1 MVDNDEVHITSRVD
15 YAVRALVVLAAAQE
29 RGEDRLTTESIA
41 HDQNI
46 PSRFLEGI
54 MRDLRMA
61 GFVSSRRGV
70 DGGYRLGRA
79 ASSIK
84 IADIIRTVD
93 GPLAEVRGQRPEDWE
108 YPGCAAD
115 LREVWVAARA
125 SLRSV
130 LENVSLADI
139 ASAHLPDEVRSWTK
153 DPDVWLAH

>member
-1 MVDNDEVHITSRVD
+1 MHITSRVD
-15 YAVRALVVLAAAQE
+15 YAVRALVVLAAAQQ
-29 RGEDRLTTESIA
+29 RGGEDRLTTESIA
-41 HDQNI
+41 QDQNI

-70 DGGYRLGRA
+70 DGGYRLGRPA
-79 ASSIK
+79 ASIK
-84 IADIIRTVD
+84 IADIIRTAD

-139 ASAHLPDEVRSWTK
+139 ASGHLPDEVRSWTK
-153 DPDVWLAH
+153 DPEVWLAH

>member
-1 MVDNDEVHITSRVD
+1 MHITSRVD

-29 RGEDRLTTESIA
+29 RGGEDRLTTESIA

-70 DGGYRLGRA
+70 DGGYRLGRPA
-79 ASSIK
+79 ASIK
-84 IADIIRTVD
+84 VADIIRTVD

-153 DPDVWLAH
+153 DPEVWLAH